1 MDFSSWIRKTLLKKN
16 KSDPSN
22 PSSSQTEPNLKQRKV
37 KEAEEEEEE
46 LGVTDELKDFVKS
59 LSVETFKNFSLQ
71 QDDNQVKTVNGS
83 DNVQKDLGEWQERH
97 AMLVL
102 TKVKEISLH
111 RYVLCPR
118 YLKDRQ
124 FWQIYFMLVKNYVS
138 PFELRAI
145 RKAKLRRMA
154 MDGGNLVENPAY
166 EVEMAEAKQSRRSLP
181 SENDVD
187 SV

>member
-1 MDFSSWIRKTLLKKN
+1 MDFSSWIRKALLKKN

-22 PSSSQTEPNLKQRKV
+22 PSSSQTEPNLKQRKI
-37 KEAEEEEEE
+37 KEIEEEEE

-59 LSVETFKNFSLQ
+59 LTVETFKNCPLQ
-71 QDDNQVKTVNGS
+71 QDDNQVKTLNGP
-83 DNVQKDLGEWQERH
+83 DNVQKDLSEWEERH
-97 AMLVL
+97 AVLVL
-102 TKVKEISLH
+102 TKVKEISLL

-118 YLKDRQ
+118 HLKDRQ

-154 MDGGNLVENPAY
+154 MDDGKPVESPAY
-166 EVEMAEAKQSRRSLP
+166 EVEMAEGKQSSRSLP
-181 SENDVD
+181 LERDPD

>member
-22 PSSSQTEPNLKQRKV
+22 PSSSQTEPNLKQKKV
-37 KEAEEEEEE
+37 KEVEEEEE
-46 LGVTDELKDFVKS
+46 LGVTDELKDFVKT
-59 LSVETFKNFSLQ
+59 LTVETFKNFPLQ

-83 DNVQKDLGEWQERH
+83 DNVQKDLSEWQERH

-102 TKVKEISLH
+102 TKVKEISLL

-138 PFELRAI
+138 PFELCAI
-145 RKAKLRRMA
+145 RKTKLRRMV
-154 MDGGNLVENPAY
+154 MDDGNPVESPAY
-166 EVEMAEAKQSRRSLP
+166 EVEMAEATQSRRSLIQW
-181 SENDVD
+181 
-187 SV
+187 

>member
-1 MDFSSWIRKTLLKKN
+1 MDFSSWIRKALLKEN
-16 KSDPSN
+16 KLDPSN

-37 KEAEEEEEE
+37 KEAEEEEE
-46 LGVTDELKDFVKS
+46 LGVTDELKDLVKS
-59 LSVETFKNFSLQ
+59 LSAETFKNFPLQ
-71 QDDNQVKTVNGS
+71 QDDNRVRTVNGS
-83 DNVQKDLGEWQERH
+83 DNIQKDLSEWQERH

-102 TKVKEISLH
+102 TEVKEISLL

-124 FWQIYFMLVKNYVS
+124 FWQIYFMLVKNHVS

-154 MDGGNLVENPAY
+154 MDDGNLVKRPAY

-181 SENDVD
+181 SERM
-187 SV
+187 

>member
-1 MDFSSWIRKTLLKKN
+1 MDFSSWIRTALLRKN
-16 KSDPSN
+16 KSDQSN
-22 PSSSQTEPNLKQRKV
+22 PSSSQTEPNLKQREV
-37 KEAEEEEEE
+37 KEAEEEEE

-59 LSVETFKNFSLQ
+59 LSAETFKNFPLQ
-71 QDDNQVKTVNGS
+71 QDDNQVRTVNGS
-83 DNVQKDLGEWQERH
+83 DNIQKDLSEWQERH

-102 TKVKEISLH
+102 TKVKEISLL

-138 PFELRAI
+138 PFELLAI

-154 MDGGNLVENPAY
+154 VDDGNLVESPAY

-181 SENDVD
+181 SESDVG